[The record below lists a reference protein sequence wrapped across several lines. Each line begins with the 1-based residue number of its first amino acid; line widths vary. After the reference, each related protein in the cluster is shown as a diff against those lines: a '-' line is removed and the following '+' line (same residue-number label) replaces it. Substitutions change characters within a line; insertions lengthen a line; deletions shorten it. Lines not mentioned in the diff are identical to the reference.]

1 VTDSDYGYWAA
12 KLAGLDPD
20 PPADRTQMPCGF
32 WRMRSG
38 QPLAVWMDDGRRV
51 ALRGWGVG
59 ETLPTSAMEAIAE
72 AGGFGKAVAEE
83 FYRDA
88 IEKGHWPDS
97 EGPAR
102 ELMDSLRQHG
112 EALDRA
118 ADQIA
123 EKLALYPDY
132 RLTKKLAG
140 EIIKA
145 VTAAGGAINTYTES
159 TKESENVERRDAA
172 A

>member
-1 VTDSDYGYWAA
+1 VTDSDYGYWAE
-12 KLAGLDPD
+12 KLAGRDPD
-20 PPADRTQMPCGF
+20 PPDDRTQMPCGF

-51 ALRGWGVG
+51 ALRGFGEG
-59 ETLPTSAMEAIAE
+59 ETLATNHMEAIAE
-72 AGGFGKAVAEE
+72 AGGFGMAVTEE

-102 ELMDSLRQHG
+102 ELMDALRQHG

>member
-1 VTDSDYGYWAA
+1 MNADDYGYWLA
-12 KLAGLDPD
+12 KLAGRDPD

-51 ALRGWGVG
+51 ALRGWGEG
-59 ETLPTSAMEAIAE
+59 ETLSTGHMEAIAE
-72 AGGFGKAVAEE
+72 AGGFGTAVTEE

-88 IEKGHWPDS
+88 IANGYWPDS

-102 ELMDSLRQHG
+102 DLMDALRQHG
-112 EALDRA
+112 EALDRS

-132 RLTKKLAG
+132 RLNKKLAG

-145 VTAAGGAINTYTES
+145 IAAAGGAINTYQEKTHD
-159 TKESENVERRDAA
+159 ERRDHPAA

>member
-1 VTDSDYGYWAA
+1 MNADDYGYWAA

-38 QPLAVWMDDGRRV
+38 HPLAVWMDAGQRV
-51 ALRGWGVG
+51 ALRGWGIG
-59 ETLPTSAMEAIAE
+59 ETLSTSHMEAIAE
-72 AGGFGKAVAEE
+72 AGGFGTAVTEE
-83 FYRDA
+83 FYREA
-88 IEKGHWPDS
+88 IAKGYWPDS

-102 ELMDSLRQHG
+102 DLMDALRQHG

-123 EKLALYPDY
+123 EKLAIYPDY
-132 RLTKKLAG
+132 RLTKKLHG
-140 EIIKA
+140 TIIKA
-145 VTAAGGAINTYTES
+145 IAAAGGAINTYQEKTS
-159 TKESENVERRDAA
+159 NDERRDAA